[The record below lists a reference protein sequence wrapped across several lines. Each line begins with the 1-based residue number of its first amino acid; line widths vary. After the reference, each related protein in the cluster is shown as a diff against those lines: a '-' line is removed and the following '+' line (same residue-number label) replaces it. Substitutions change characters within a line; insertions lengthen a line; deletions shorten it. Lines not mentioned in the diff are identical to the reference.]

1 MERNIMV
8 ERNTIAKNH
17 FSELSKKGRYGD
29 TEILRFS
36 GGERAHGN
44 IKEKAL
50 INMYGQQGEQMVKA
64 AGSGSTNPSTGLP
77 EYFDPV
83 TALAVGSLVVG
94 AIGSYTGGK
103 AQETQA
109 KYDAKAAGQG
119 LLELGQTSDLL
130 HKGYSSKKEAAR
142 QNFSMGLEKL
152 SAETG
157 IAVEDLDNQYT
168 QALQKS
174 GLATAGSTETKR
186 SEMWGRIQ
194 NAFGRGQK
202 GLLASLGK
210 DMGEIEGWFEGEKAR
225 ISSERLKF
233 KRQQNL
239 ANEQQDAWY
248 LGKNVSNI
256 FG

>member
-1 MERNIMV
+1 MV

-77 EYFDPV
+77 EYFEPV
-83 TALAVGSLVVG
+83 TALAIGSLVVG
-94 AIGSYTGGK
+94 AAGSYTGGK

-109 KYDAKAAGQG
+109 KYDAQAADQG
-119 LLELGQTSDLL
+119 LLELGKTSDLL
-130 HKGYSSKKEAAR
+130 QKGYASKKEAA
-142 QNFSMGLEKL
+142 QQSFTMGLENL

-157 IAVEDLDNQYT
+157 IAGEELSKQYT
-168 QALQKS
+168 QAIQKS
-174 GLATAGSTETKR
+174 GLATSGTVETKK
-186 SEMWGRIQ
+186 SQMWGRIQ
-194 NAFGRGQK
+194 NSFGRGQK
-202 GLLASLGK
+202 SLLASLGK
-210 DMGEIEGWFEGEKAR
+210 DMGEIESWFEGEKAR

-233 KRQQNL
+233 KRQKDL
-239 ANEQQDAWY
+239 AEEQQDAWY

>member
-1 MERNIMV
+1 MV
-8 ERNTIAKNH
+8 GSMANNH

-77 EYFDPV
+77 EYFEPV
-83 TALAVGSLVVG
+83 TTTLAVGSLLMG
-94 AIGSYTGGK
+94 AAGSYTGGK

-109 KYDAKAAGQG
+109 KYDAQAADQG
-119 LLELGQTSDLL
+119 LSELNRTEGLL
-130 HKGYSSKKEAAR
+130 QKGYSSKKEAAR
-142 QNFSMGLEKL
+142 QDFSMGLEKL

-157 IAVEDLDNQYT
+157 IAGEDLDKQYT

-174 GLATAGSTETKR
+174 GLATAGTVEKKKSQ
-186 SEMWGRIQ
+186 MWSRIQ

-202 GLLASLGK
+202 DLLAGLGK
-210 DMGEIEGWFEGEKAR
+210 QMGEVEGWYEGEKAR

-233 KRQQNL
+233 KRQKDL
-239 ANEQQDAWY
+239 AEEQQDAWY